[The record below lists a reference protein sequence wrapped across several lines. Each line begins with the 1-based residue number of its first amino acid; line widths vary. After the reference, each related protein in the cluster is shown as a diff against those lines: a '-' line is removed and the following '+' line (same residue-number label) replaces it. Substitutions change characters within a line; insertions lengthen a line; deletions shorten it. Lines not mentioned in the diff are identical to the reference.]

1 MSEAMPLSH
10 LRVVEVGGLPAA
22 SYCARLLADLGA
34 EVIRVEPPGGDPA
47 RALAP
52 TIGGTSALFGVL
64 NYGKTCVTGDAA
76 ALIAAADIC
85 IDSRPDRH
93 AWRPLP
99 DLIHVDVSWFGR
111 SGPYAG
117 FAATDAVCRALAGL
131 LHLAGPADGPPVG
144 APDGQAAIIGG
155 LWGCIGVL
163 ACVFGRQAGDRGRAL
178 ELSVHEGC
186 IALGRIPGVGSGDCR
201 AGRTHRLG
209 INRFQP
215 TFPLGIYPAKD
226 DWIGITLITPA
237 QWRDF
242 CLLVGLPDLAE
253 APGLILGMER
263 LPRAAELEAAFMPLL
278 LERTAAEWFALGLQ
292 HRLPI
297 VPVPSMA
304 ELVAHEPFRTRRA
317 VVPIAFGSTVAHGP
331 GAPLG
336 LSHTPTTGGGTVPPI
351 ATGPAEFRPRAQQP
365 AARRRAPGLPLRGM
379 RVIDLTMGWAGPL
392 ATRTLAD
399 LGADVVKIE
408 ACQYTDWWRGVD
420 TRPEALATRKHERTG
435 RFVVMNRNKR
445 GITLDLTAPEGVAIV
460 RRLVAD
466 ADAVVEN
473 YSTGVLPKFG
483 LSYAHLH
490 AVNPGLVMASM
501 SAYGATGPWRE
512 CRAYGSTLEHGSG
525 LPRLV
530 GEPDAPPTMGHLA
543 FGDAIGGLNA
553 TVALMAALLHRK
565 RTGEG
570 QHIDLSQ
577 IECMLPFTA
586 VPMLLQSTGTPP
598 ARTGNR
604 HPGQAPHGVFPCAG
618 ADRWVLVAVAEDAH
632 WPGLCRAIGRPDLL
646 ADPALRTLPGRQAHA
661 AQIERAIAAWTR
673 QQSPAEAMAALQAQG
688 VPAGAVISPGAL
700 HEDRHLIER
709 GFWQWRT
716 RAEVGR
722 HPQASLPFRE
732 AAVPYPVRWPAP
744 TLGQHTEAV
753 LAGLLGMTPA
763 EIAAL
768 AAAGIIGTEP
778 QPQRRRVAQ
787 PA

>member
-1 MSEAMPLSH
+1 MTQGAPLSH
-10 LRVVEVGGLPAA
+10 LRVLEIGTLPAA
-22 SYCARLLADLGA
+22 AYCARLLADLGA
-34 EVIRVEPPGGDPA
+34 DAIKLEPPEGDPA
-47 RALAP
+47 RRTGPA
-52 TIGGTSALFGVL
+52 IGEDSAWFGFL
-64 NYGKTCVTGDAA
+64 NYGKRTATGDEA
-76 ALIAAADIC
+76 ALMAAADIC
-85 IDSRPDRH
+85 IDSRPGPQPAPPPGLVH
-93 AWRPLP
+93 
-99 DLIHVDVSWFGR
+99 IDVSWFGR
-111 SGPYAG
+111 TGPYASHAG
-117 FAATDAVCRALAGL
+117 TDAVCRALAGL
-131 LHLAGPADGPPVG
+131 VQLVGPEEGPPVA
-144 APDGQAAIIGG
+144 APDHQAAIIGG
-155 LWGCIGVL
+155 LSACIAALGAIL
-163 ACVFGRQAGDRGRAL
+163 ARASGDDGRTL
-178 ELSVHEGC
+178 ELSVHEAC
-186 IALGRIPGVGSGDCR
+186 IALAEYQAAEATI
-201 AGRTHRLG
+201 AGWTDARLG

-226 DWIGITLITPA
+226 DWVGITLITPA